1 MMTPTQTHD
10 RRWTRR
16 KQARPAELM
25 AAALDLFVERGFAAT
40 RLDDVAARA
49 GVSKGTLYLYFSSKE
64 ELFKAVIRSG
74 IVPLIERG
82 ERQLEEHQGT
92 AAELLRDLVFGWWV
106 AVGDTKLGGIPKL
119 MFSECRNFPEIGKF
133 YYEEVIC
140 RGHHLIQSVLAAGMK
155 SGEFRRMD
163 AEHAMRIVLAPLVFL
178 LLWQHS
184 FDFCDTARIEPERYL
199 DQHLDMIVNGLA
211 LRGAQSGKSMGTAKI
226 IAIGKKRRKK

>member
-1 MMTPTQTHD
+1 MNPQQRQD

-16 KQARPAELM
+16 KEARPAELM

-82 ERQLEEHQGT
+82 ERLQEEHTGT
-92 AAELLRDLVFGWWV
+92 AADLLREIVFSWWES
-106 AVGDTKLGGIPKL
+106 VGNTTLGGIPKL

-133 YYEEVIC
+133 YYDEVIS
-140 RGHHLIQSVLAAGMK
+140 RGHRLMQSVLETGMK
-155 SGEFRRMD
+155 SGEFRSMD
-163 AEHAMRIVLAPLVFL
+163 ANYAMRLVLAPMVFL
-178 LLWQHS
+178 LLWRHS
-184 FDFCDTARIEPERYL
+184 FDFCDSKHIDPDRYL
-199 DQHLDMIVNGLA
+199 EQHLDMITNGLVP
-211 LRGAQSGKSMGTAKI
+211 RRREQNNSGQAAKVISME
-226 IAIGKKRRKK
+226 KKGRIR